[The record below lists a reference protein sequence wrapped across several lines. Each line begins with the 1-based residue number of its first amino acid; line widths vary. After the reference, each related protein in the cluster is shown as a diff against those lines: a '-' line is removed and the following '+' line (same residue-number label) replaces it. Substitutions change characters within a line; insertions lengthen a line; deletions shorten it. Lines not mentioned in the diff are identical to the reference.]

1 MFVLGVNAGP
11 IIPEI
16 LKELTAVT
24 SFSKVIVL
32 LSGSI
37 VFEYEDDP
45 EASVAAAISNSG
57 PNVIIKV
64 LNVFLVTTMS
74 EIVSVVPSESWRGV
88 KPEVKVMRPDCW
100 LVTSNLL
107 DAILNTASE
116 DKIVTSTYWGYKE

>member
-100 LVTSNLL
+100 LVASNLL

-116 DKIVTSTYWGYKE
+116 DKIAT

>member
-1 MFVLGVNAGP
+1 MRYPLADYVLKLMFVLGVNAGP

-24 SFSKVIVL
+24 SFSKVTVL
-32 LSGSI
+32 LPASI

-74 EIVSVVPSESWRGV
+74 EIVSVVPSES
-88 KPEVKVMRPDCW
+88 
-100 LVTSNLL
+100 
-107 DAILNTASE
+107 
-116 DKIVTSTYWGYKE
+116 